1 MANEMNLQRSLVAW
15 MTERSWQT
23 IPHVVFQYDP
33 DVTAFMEQYRIL
45 KDRFSGQ
52 GVRLTMNTL
61 VVKAVVEALKA
72 APQLNV
78 SCSFD
83 PETLEGTLEPQEHIN
98 AGVPWIMP
106 DGGMLTVTMRELEG
120 KSLADICAEAAD
132 IAARVANTDI
142 DDLYRRLAADEGYNG
157 IHSDSTTGHILPADV
172 IGGTFT
178 ISNIGSLSKANGHI
192 SLLEILAPQVLVVG
206 VSALQERPGVFVDA
220 DGEKRIG
227 IRQVLPMCIALD
239 HRAGDFADLAPFLNF
254 LDDVFANPGQIMEW

>member
-1 MANEMNLQRSLVAW
+1 MANEMNLQRRLVAW

-45 KDRFSGQ
+45 KDRLSEQ

-227 IRQVLPMCIALD
+227 IRQVLPMCRPPRGRL
-239 HRAGDFADLAPFLNF
+239 RGPRPLPQL
-254 LDDVFANPGQIMEW
+254 PG